1 MENKI
6 IELANALIDE
16 IEKQGLDL
24 YDEKQPNHGLVNIWI
39 PKNGTVSVENCI
51 GRPPWRI
58 EGDRT

>member
-24 YDEKQPNHGLVNIWI
+24 YDEKTTKSWACEYMDSRKWN
-39 PKNGTVSVENCI
+39 S
-51 GRPPWRI
+51 
-58 EGDRT
+58 